1 MNELDMSSVENSAC
15 FNVRRVSRVI
25 TQFFDAEVGRHG
37 RRPTQK
43 TTQVSP
49 WKVLLYTCAAV
60 FTVTLDA
67 TILFV
72 AFPAIRATYP
82 RVSPANLSWI
92 LNAYTIVVGAML
104 IPGGAYADK
113 FGRKKIF
120 LIGVPIFT
128 VGSLLCGI
136 SQGVWFLIAARA
148 LQGLGAAFLTP
159 TSLSLVLGE
168 FPKEKRA
175 FPIAVWGSV
184 AALAAAVGPAI
195 GSVIIHSLTWRWVF
209 FINLPIG
216 VWCWVQG
223 RRFLHEARLDSNAP
237 APKLIEVWQIAL
249 SVALVSL
256 AIVQGKSWGWI
267 SPKTLLASGGGL
279 ALLFLFV
286 SADFRSRTPLV
297 DWSLFQSKNF
307 RLSNCATFIFTAAF
321 SAMFLGNV
329 LFLKELWRYSTMEIG
344 FAMTVGPICVIPSAL
359 LTGKYAGKR
368 GHAKPLLVGGLLY
381 AASGVIRFA
390 TLKSNPDFL
399 LLWVPTAVLSGV
411 GLGMIFPSLSS
422 SATFDLPPTRYSIGS
437 GVNNSIRQLGSVFG
451 IAFAVLCV
459 GTESPNA
466 VPGFTALYSGLTAAA
481 VITALLGAFVRTAPE
496 QKRSPSLAAVWN
508 SVETG
513 PRTNCGVQ

>member
-1 MNELDMSSVENSAC
+1 MDKKA
-15 FNVRRVSRVI
+15 
-25 TQFFDAEVGRHG
+25 
-37 RRPTQK
+37 PK
-43 TTQVSP
+43 VSP
-49 WKVLLYTCAAV
+49 WKVLLYTSAAV

-72 AFPAIRATYP
+72 AFPAIRASYP
-82 RVSPANLSWI
+82 HTSPANLSWI

-104 IPGGAYADK
+104 VPAGAYADK

-120 LIGVPIFT
+120 LVGVPIFT
-128 VGSLLCGI
+128 AGSLLCGI

-175 FPIAVWGSV
+175 IAVAVWGAV
-184 AALAAAVGPAI
+184 AALAAAVGPAL
-195 GSVIIHSLTWRWVF
+195 GSAIIHSLTWRWVF

-223 RRFLHEARLDSNAP
+223 RRFLNEPRLDSNAP
-237 APKLIEVWQIAL
+237 VPRLVAVGQIAL
-249 SVALVSL
+249 AVALLSL

-267 SPKTLLASGGGL
+267 NPKTLLASGGGL
-279 ALLFLFV
+279 TLFVVFV

-297 DWSLFQSKNF
+297 DWSLFRSKNF
-307 RLSNCATFIFTAAF
+307 WFSNCATFVFNAAF

-329 LFLKELWRYSTMEIG
+329 LFLKELWHYSTMEIG
-344 FAMTVGPICVIPSAL
+344 LAMTVGPLCVIPSAL
-359 LTGKYAGKR
+359 LTGNYAGKH

-381 AASGVIRFA
+381 AASGVIRLA
-390 TLKSNPDFL
+390 TLESGPDFL
-399 LLWVPTAVLSGV
+399 LLWLPTAILTGV

-422 SATFDLPPTRYSIGS
+422 SATFDLPPARYSIGS

-459 GTESPNA
+459 GSESA
-466 VPGFTALYSGLTAAA
+466 HAATGFTALYSGLTTAA
-481 VITALLGAFVRTAPE
+481 VITALLGAFVRTAPVQE
-496 QKRSPSLAAVWN
+496 RSPSLAV
-508 SVETG
+508 V
-513 PRTNCGVQ
+513 